1 MASKQADYKIRLFL
15 DAVSLSWS
23 GALARPA
30 WPHSSSSTRALLAAP
45 AQALQRASQASQARG
60 VEISEQRSPVNPWGT
75 TEPEENPHNSSAMK
89 PLAPPRDFTAGGKK
103 LTKSSRDGK
112 NHHPKVFLHFRVS
125 SKSPRENLSMGSE
138 VFIIFKF
145 SLLSIPFSRV
155 ISSQKSPAHCR
166 TPSPEIL
173 EHMVFTPLLTPL

>member
-1 MASKQADYKIRLFL
+1 MK
-15 DAVSLSWS
+15 WS
-23 GALARPA
+23 PCQTCLTSQLIL
-30 WPHSSSSTRALLAAP
+30 HLLTAP
-45 AQALQRASQASQARG
+45 AQALERALQASQARG

-75 TEPEENPHNSSAMK
+75 TEPEENPHKNGLLSHETSISSK
-89 PLAPPRDFTAGGKK
+89 DFTAGGKK

-138 VFIIFKF
+138 VFIILKF

-155 ISSQKSPAHCR
+155 ISSQKSPAHRR